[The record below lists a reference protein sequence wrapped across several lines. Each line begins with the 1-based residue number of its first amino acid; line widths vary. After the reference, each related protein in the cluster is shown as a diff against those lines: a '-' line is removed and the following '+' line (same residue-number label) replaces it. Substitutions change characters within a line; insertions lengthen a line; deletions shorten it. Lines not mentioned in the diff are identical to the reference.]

1 MMAFVQSEDRGDF
14 ILEPPARPAP
24 GPAQGPA
31 SGPAPKAAG
40 EPFAADIARDRKR
53 LLLKSVAATTAPT
66 IAAALLVTAAFW
78 ERVAPLPAA
87 AWLFGVVAVA
97 LFRYWTVKAAGD
109 ADNLAGIDPARLET
123 AHRRTLLGAGL
134 AAALWVAGTALFAN
148 GDFGDLMAL
157 SFLYMTLCCAGTVSL
172 SVFRPAFFL
181 FVPPI
186 MAAMIGAVAVH
197 AVNAPADRA
206 NAVAVTAALGLIL
219 LVFFRLMRQTDR
231 QLGHALAL
239 NYQNLGLLDDLQD
252 NNRRAAAESAR
263 QSRRSRTLERLAADF
278 EGGVSAIMA
287 ATDDSARQM
296 NAQAAET
303 TAAAAETRRLAAETA
318 AEVGE
323 VSGGVRELSGMAAAL
338 SSSIGAVS
346 RDVTEAADVAR
357 SSVERVADAQNAMA
371 AMSDASRR
379 IGEIV
384 GLISVIARQTN
395 LLALNAAIEAQRVG
409 DAGKG
414 FAVVAAE
421 VKALADQTERASRE
435 VTAHIGRIQSITGD
449 AESAIRSTLETVAR
463 IDGIAARVVGSVDAQ
478 KQTTL
483 AIGAELTLISDR
495 SAAAAG
501 ATRRLDD
508 AAAQA
513 ADAADALT
521 DVVKRLS
528 GAVSSAQAI
537 VEDFLISAK
546 RLE

>member
-1 MMAFVQSEDRGDF
+1 MALVQREDTCDF
-14 ILEPPARPAP
+14 SPETAAASPPFPPRPAP
-24 GPAQGPA
+24 RQ
-31 SGPAPKAAG
+31 
-40 EPFAADIARDRKR
+40 PFAADIARDRKR

-97 LFRYWTVKAAGD
+97 LFRYWTVKAAGG
-109 ADNLAGIDPARLET
+109 ADNSAAGDNAKIDAARLET

-186 MAAMIGAVAVH
+186 MAAMIGAVAIH
-197 AVNAPADRA
+197 AINVPADRA

-219 LVFFRLMRQTDR
+219 LVFFRLMRQTDQ
-231 QLGHALAL
+231 QLGQALAL

-252 NNRRAAAESAR
+252 NNRRAAAEGER
-263 QSRRSRTLERLAADF
+263 QSRRSRTLERLADDF
-278 EGGVSAIMA
+278 DRSVSAIMA
-287 ATDDSARQM
+287 ATDDSAREM
-296 NAQAAET
+296 NAQAADT

-323 VSGGVRELSGMAAAL
+323 VSGGVRELSDMAAAL

-346 RDVTEAADVAR
+346 RDVAEAADIAR

-395 LLALNAAIEAQRVG
+395 LLALNATIEAQRVG

-421 VKALADQTERASRE
+421 VKALADQTDRASRE
-435 VTAHIGRIQSITGD
+435 VTAHIGCIQTITSD
-449 AESAIRSTLETVAR
+449 AESAICSTLETVTR
-463 IDGIAARVVGSVDAQ
+463 IDGIAARVVDGVEAQ

-483 AIGAELTLISDR
+483 AIGDELTLISDR
-495 SAAAAG
+495 TAAAAG

-513 ADAADALT
+513 AEAADALT
-521 DVVKRLS
+521 DAVKRLS
-528 GAVSSAQAI
+528 GAVSGAKAT
-537 VEDFLISAK
+537 VEEFLISAK